1 MTDTSVMQIGM
12 DALWLA
18 VKLGGPILMV
28 GLVIGLAVGLMQ
40 AVTQVQEITLTFVP
54 KFVGIVIVMAVSGN
68 WMLAEIVAF
77 TQTLFSRVPALLAS

>member
-18 VKLGGPILMV
+18 VKLAGPILSV
-28 GLVIGLAVGLMQ
+28 ALTIGLGVGLMQ
-40 AVTQVQEITLTFVP
+40 AVTQVQEVTLTFVP
-54 KFVGIVIVMAVSGN
+54 KFVGIVVVFAVSGN

-77 TQTLFSRVPALLAS
+77 TQTLFARVPALLAA

>member
-18 VKLGGPILMV
+18 VKLAGPILSV

-40 AVTQVQEITLTFVP
+40 AVTQVQEVTLTFVP
-54 KFVGIVIVMAVSGN
+54 KFIGAIVVFAVAGN
-68 WMLAEIVAF
+68 WMLQEIVTF
-77 TQTLFSRVPALLAS
+77 TRSLFDRIPQLLG